1 MKRIIWIGCL
11 SYFLIGLAHVVLG
24 SVLPVLLQHYG
35 KEYSEGGTLIF
46 AQFAGFLVGV
56 LLSPGIGRRIGKRRT
71 LLLSIAALLA
81 AELLYAM
88 LPPWG
93 WLYVIAPAAGF
104 GFGVIEAVI
113 GTVII
118 SAIKE
123 KSAIAMS
130 RLEVLFGVGA
140 LGMPLIASL
149 LISAG
154 YWRISFAIIA
164 IFAAVTFF
172 FWQRGSFGEYSSV
185 LDEKEAKPAAGEAT
199 RSRSFVYRGKDRAAL
214 MLFIVFFFI
223 YVGTEMS
230 LANFMPAMF
239 ITKLG
244 MNEANAALS
253 VTCFWVAMSFARVF
267 VGYIAE
273 KIRYKVYLLIS
284 CFATV
289 VLFMVLPLAGQV
301 WSSFAIVLL
310 LGLAMSGIF
319 SIALVF
325 VSKIIP
331 GSEETTPSL
340 MIASGGVGGA
350 ILPLTIGW
358 SLDHMS
364 VNQSIWLLAV
374 LSAGLCLIMAIAYR
388 WERVPKPGERDRVQ
402 PSQSEA

>member
-1 MKRIIWIGCL
+1 MKKIIWIGCL

-56 LLSPGIGRRIGKRRT
+56 LLSPSINRRMGKRNT
-71 LLLSIAALLA
+71 LLLSIAVLLA
-81 AELLYAM
+81 AELLYAA

-93 WLYVIAPAAGF
+93 FLYAIAPAAGF

-113 GTVII
+113 GTIII

-140 LGMPLIASL
+140 MLMPLVASL

-154 YWRISFAIIA
+154 YWRFSFAVIA
-164 IFAAVTFF
+164 VFAAVAFVL
-172 FWQRGSFGEYSSV
+172 WQRGSFGELSRV
-185 LDEKEAKPAAGEAT
+185 LDEKEAKTTAGEAQV
-199 RSRSFVYRGKDRAAL
+199 RSFVYRGKDRVAL
-214 MLFIVFFFI
+214 VLFIVFFFI

-239 ITKLG
+239 ISKLG
-244 MNEANAALS
+244 MNEASAALS
-253 VTCFWVAMSFARVF
+253 VTCFWIAMSFARLF
-267 VGYIAE
+267 AGYIAE
-273 KIRYKVYLLIS
+273 KFRYKVYLLYS

-289 VLFMVLPLAGQV
+289 ILFAVLPLAGQV
-301 WSSFAIVLL
+301 WSSFAVVLL

-325 VSKIIP
+325 VSKLIP

-350 ILPLTIGW
+350 VLPLVTGW
-358 SLDHMS
+358 SLDHMT
-364 VNQSIWLLAV
+364 VNLSIWMLAV
-374 LSAGLCLIMAIAYR
+374 FSAGLLAIMAVAYR
-388 WERVPKPGERDRVQ
+388 WERVAQSGERVQ
-402 PSQSEA
+402 PSHSKA